1 MFTQK
6 ELNLRQ
12 KRWLELLNDYH
23 ISIHYHP
30 GKANVVVDALR
41 RLSMGGTAHLE
52 EEKKELAKDVHSC
65 ILEVRI
71 MDCIEGG
78 IVVLNRVES
87 SLVSEVK
94 ENQD

>member
-1 MFTQK
+1 M
-6 ELNLRQ
+6 
-12 KRWLELLNDYH
+12 LNDYDMR
-23 ISIHYHP
+23 IYYHQ
-30 GKANVVVDALR
+30 GKANVVPDALK